1 MTGFEVTPRWLFGK
15 ENAFT
20 RWLSENLSNLGSA
33 LQMDLRLVRREAP
46 VGIGSRKLDILAT
59 DDGGRRIGIE
69 NQIKETNDRHLGS
82 ILVYSA
88 GCNLHVMIWIATEFK
103 EEHLR
108 ELHRLNQH
116 SYGET
121 EFYGV
126 EMRIVKGDGTRPAKM
141 QFDVIVKPGMTMPP
155 ASSVHPALTTT
166 DDIRMTD
173 TITILV
179 SRNPHKGTPETNK
192 RHARFDLLEQGMT
205 VGKYFS
211 KGGHRRDIKRYLEN
225 GWITLSSHS
234 QGRDME

>member
-1 MTGFEVTPRWLFGK
+1 MEITPRWLFGK
-15 ENAFT
+15 ESAFT
-20 RWLSENLSNLGSA
+20 RWLSENLGNLASA

-46 VGIGSRKLDILAT
+46 VSIGSRKLDILAT
-59 DDGGRRIGIE
+59 DDEDRRIGIE

-82 ILVYSA
+82 ILVYAA
-88 GCNLHVMIWIATEFK
+88 GCDLDVMIWIATEFK
-103 EEHLR
+103 DEHLR

-126 EMRIVKGDGTRPAKM
+126 EMRMVNSDGTRPVKV
-141 QFDVIVKPGMTMPP
+141 QFNVVVKPGMAMP
-155 ASSVHPALTTT
+155 SVSAVRPALTTT
-166 DDIRMTD
+166 DDIAMTD

-211 KGGHRRDIKRYLEN
+211 KGGHRRDIKRYLES
-225 GWITLSSHS
+225 GWITLSNHS
-234 QGRDME
+234 PRA